1 MVYFFCMKNRIE
13 RIKNYFIPS
22 EANNHKPHFLGRNV
36 LISIAFFALVVE
48 LVFLSPISFF
58 SSRINYLASVL
69 PGVLIAQTNENRAED
84 NLKKLTQNSILQK
97 AAQLKADDMATKR
110 YFAHTSPDGKE
121 PWYWLS
127 LAGYSYA
134 YAGENLAVNFVDSS
148 DVTNAWM
155 KSPEHRKNIVNQ
167 HYTEIGIAVA
177 SGIYKG
183 KNTLFVVQFFG
194 SPSVTVKPQNT
205 LALTTPQP
213 LQQKPTQTQT
223 PKQTPTSTQPPTQAP
238 IQNTEKVL
246 GSETQMQVVKLLT
259 EPRVVANYVFI
270 AIILFVLCV
279 LILTVFI
286 KIKIQHP
293 PMIISALAVIVLV
306 LGLLHFNTSL
316 SKKVEIPRNSA
327 SVIGAF

>member
-1 MVYFFCMKNRIE
+1 MKNRIE

-22 EANNHKPHFLGRNV
+22 EANDHKPHFLGRNV
-36 LISIAFFALVVE
+36 LISIALFALVIE
-48 LVFLSPISFF
+48 LVFLSPASFF
-58 SSRINYLASVL
+58 SLRTNFLASVL
-69 PGVLIAQTNENRAED
+69 PGVLVAQTNENRVEG
-84 NLKKLTQNSILQK
+84 NLKELTQNPILQK
-97 AAQLKADDMATKR
+97 AAQLKADDMAGKR

-148 DVTNAWM
+148 DVTKAWM

-194 SPSVTVKPQNT
+194 SPSATGISKDVLAQAKPQPQT
-205 LALTTPQP
+205 SPQP
-213 LQQKPTQTQT
+213 SQPQKPSPSPSQQPQTQ
-223 PKQTPTSTQPPTQAP
+223 PKPLS
-238 IQNTEKVL
+238 NKENVL

-279 LILTVFI
+279 LILTIFI

-293 PMIISALAVIVLV
+293 PMIIGALAVVVLV
-306 LGLLHFNTSL
+306 VGLIHLNTSF
-316 SKKVEIPRNSA
+316 SKKVEIPHNSA
-327 SVIGAF
+327 SVIKAF